1 MMRLLLLL
9 AVVLGLVLVATPD
22 VQAGE
27 RVCDGKVCRIVTVP
41 ARIVVAPFR
50 AVRNRCATCTVETTC
65 VQKGDCVQ
73 KTETCVQKTEVCHSA
88 RAGLC
93 WYPGKLLIQRRR
105 AAKATGGWYLGKN
118 VGRVR
123 CCH

>member
-1 MMRLLLLL
+1 MGRILLLF
-9 AVVLGLVLVATPD
+9 VVVFGLVLIATPAD
-22 VQAGE
+22 VQAGQH
-27 RVCDGKVCRIVTVP
+27 CDGKVCRVVTAPV
-41 ARIVVAPFR
+41 RVVVAPIR
-50 AVRNRCATCTVETTC
+50 AIRSRCAACNVCTVETT
-65 VQKGDCVQ
+65 CVQ
-73 KTETCVQKTEVCHSA
+73 KTETCVQKAEVCHVA